1 MYRKGKSHL
10 WKAKVRGRYF
20 LSITKT
26 YYKAI
31 VVKMIP
37 ALEQGQANRFLEQ
50 NTELGD
56 KGTHVEKYNSQL
68 SCTTN
73 LGKAGLFKKPQSLS
87 IDDWL
92 VNR

>member
-10 WKAKVRGRYF
+10 CKGKVKGRYF

-31 VVKMIP
+31 VVKIIP

-50 NTELGD
+50 NRELSD
-56 KGTHVEKYNSQL
+56 KSTYVEKYNS
-68 SCTTN
+68 
-73 LGKAGLFKKPQSLS
+73 
-87 IDDWL
+87 
-92 VNR
+92 